1 MSSTLS
7 IRATGLATG
16 LLLLFLSASAAVAQD
31 PAQIDAAPAH
41 DTSQSQSDGP
51 ASLNAD
57 RDWQFVKKLR
67 DDGMEDVAARQ
78 LLEFAKNYPEDPRAA
93 SALMQAAGIY
103 RHLSQPLAALQ
114 AYDQLLQHFPS
125 SAQAPNALLE
135 KGALLAEG
143 HRDQEAAEAY
153 RSLLSSFP
161 ASDQADAARLGLAES
176 VMAQDQDEQAKGLLR
191 ALVGGRA
198 APPLAARARFDL
210 GVLAQK
216 AGDDSLAIAH
226 FDAVHSSYPTEIVGA
241 FGLLRSAELLR
252 TREAPQAAREHYQ
265 MVIQKYSD
273 PYLHARANLG
283 LAILDEAA
291 QSWKQAAKRYR
302 EVADR
307 GGTPEQIQRALLGLG
322 ECELRSDNYDSARD
336 AANAYLK
343 KYPDAAGTSHAR
355 LILARADARQNKEG
369 AEQELLSL
377 ASSPDSTV
385 AYSALLSLATLVESA
400 KQVDQKEHERARL
413 LWQRAAS
420 VAPGDS
426 LRSLAWANAAQITS
440 RALARHALAADLYR
454 EAAAAQPQSEMQA
467 QYLLSQVRELR
478 AAGQKDEARQ
488 VAEGLI
494 RQHPTSEQAADLRL
508 QLELDA
514 RRVQKQPDEAVRRL
528 SQLALTPEENESLRR
543 MKVGTVLRDVA
554 GDAAA
559 AAKVFEELSAA
570 ASDSL
575 GAARAS
581 LELGKCRQE
590 LALQAKLDSATDTSW
605 KEQWSAARKAYAR
618 AVELAPSGTT
628 KSAAQTALLKL
639 ELSERAQAPAPP
651 LFDAEHTP
659 LLGGYGAQE
668 GLDLGQS
675 AWTALGA
682 KLRLALKQKSAN
694 EARVWLLWRA
704 AELSTDLPDSQRIVW
719 LKEGLAQKPEPPRD
733 QTLRYALAWLYHQQE
748 KDELAAAELRRIMD
762 AQDAG
767 NLAAAARYLMA
778 EIQRGQQHYAAA
790 KTLYESYART
800 FPSSQ
805 LGQRSLLLA
814 GDMAL
819 YGGDPDAAA
828 TLYHALVQR
837 YQDGVYTDDANYRLA
852 TAQMRRGRIEDARR
866 RFQALAAQT
875 SSSRY
880 AGRSLL
886 KISQL
891 ESSAGHDSLATDAL
905 TRLSELD
912 PQLAQKEDV
921 FRRLAELQLERNRPE
936 AALRW
941 LDRFQEDPVTART
954 LALRI
959 RALAM
964 AAKLKAAAE
973 ELKKLSEGYPQAGSL
988 VPQAR
993 LDLADAE
1000 LEEGRA
1006 DDALELYQMVEKE
1019 PVTKE
1024 LLSRAKYGEGMYML
1038 KAQRFDDASTAFK
1051 SAAAAASNS
1060 EWSAQSLFKVANLAA
1075 RDGDDEAARKAY
1087 QQLVDEYPNHPLKVK
1102 AMKGLAMSWRRL
1114 ERYDKALEVYHSL
1127 LEEQADLP
1135 DAEQI
1140 LSNIAYCYHES
1151 GRYELSIA
1159 AYQRV
1164 MPLLSEEDQAYG
1176 QFWIADSLEK
1186 LRRLDEAAAA
1196 YLKIPY
1202 LYPKSG
1208 QLPVT
1213 AQLKAAEVYQ
1223 KMGEL
1228 DAATKLY
1235 EKVIKQYGPKSQWG
1249 AEAVRR
1255 LDALQK
1261 EAKSSGS

>member
-7 IRATGLATG
+7 IRATGLVSG
-16 LLLLFLSASAAVAQD
+16 LLLLFLSAPAAVAQV
-31 PAQIDAAPAH
+31 PAQNGAPAA
-41 DTSQSQSDGP
+41 DLASQSQSGGP
-51 ASLNAD
+51 TNLNAD

-78 LLEFAKNYPEDPRAA
+78 LLEFAKNYPEDSRAA
-93 SALMQAAGIY
+93 SALLQAAGIY
-103 RHLSQPLAALQ
+103 RHLSQPVGALK

-125 SAQAPNALLE
+125 SPEAPKALLE

-143 HRDQEAAEAY
+143 HRDQEAAEVY

-176 VMAQDQDEQAKGLLR
+176 VMAQGQSGQAEGLLR

-216 AGDDSLAIAH
+216 AGEDSLAIAH
-226 FDAVHSSYPTEIVGA
+226 FDAVHSSYPGEVVGA

-252 TREAPQAAREHYQ
+252 AREAPKAAREHYQ
-265 MVIQKYSD
+265 LVIQKYSD

-302 EVADR
+302 EVAER

-322 ECELRSDNYDSARD
+322 ECELRADNYDSARD
-336 AANAYLK
+336 AANAYLE
-343 KYPDAAGTSHAR
+343 KYPDAPGSPRAR
-355 LILARADARQNKEG
+355 LLLARADAKQNKEG
-369 AEQELLSL
+369 AKDELLSL

-385 AYSALLSLATLVESA
+385 AYSALSSLATLVESSR
-400 KQVDQKEHERARL
+400 QVDQKGHELARV
-413 LWQRAAS
+413 LWQKAAS
-420 VAPGDS
+420 AAPSDS
-426 LRSLAWANAAQITS
+426 LGALAWSKAAQIT
-440 RALARHALAADLYR
+440 AGPLARHALAADLYR
-454 EAAAAQPQSEMQA
+454 EAAASAPESEMRA
-467 QYLLSQVRELR
+467 QYLLLCVHELR
-478 AAGQKDEARQ
+478 AAGQEDEAKQ
-488 VAEGLI
+488 VAESVI
-494 RQHPTSEQAADLRL
+494 RQYPTSEQAAGLRL
-508 QLELDA
+508 ELELAA
-514 RRVQKQPDEAVRRL
+514 RRVQKEPEEAVRRL
-528 SQLALTPEENESLRR
+528 SQLALAPDENETVRR
-543 MKVGTVLRDVA
+543 MKVGTVLRDLA

-559 AAKVFEELSAA
+559 AAKVFEDLSAE

-575 GAARAS
+575 SVARAS
-581 LELGKCRQE
+581 LELGRSRQQ
-590 LALQAKLDSATDTSW
+590 LALEARLDSATDSSW

-618 AVELAPSGTT
+618 AVQLAPPGAT

-639 ELSERAQAPAPP
+639 ALSQRAQPAAPP
-651 LFDAEHTP
+651 LFDAEQTP

-668 GLDLGQS
+668 GLDLSQS

-682 KLRLALKQKSAN
+682 EMRVSLKNTSEGESRA
-694 EARVWLLWRA
+694 WLLWRA
-704 AELSTDLPDSQRIVW
+704 AELSTDLSDSQRIVW
-719 LKEGLAQKPEPPRD
+719 LKEGLAGKPSPMRER
-733 QTLRYALAWLYHQQE
+733 TLQYALAWLYHQQQ
-748 KDELAAAELRRIMD
+748 KDDLAAAELRRIMD

-767 NLAAAARYLMA
+767 NLAVASRYLMA
-778 EIQRGQQHYAAA
+778 EIQRAQQHFAAA
-790 KTLYESYART
+790 KTLYETYART

-828 TLYHALVQR
+828 TIYRTLLRR
-837 YQDGVYTDDANYRLA
+837 YENGVYTDDANYRLA
-852 TAQMRRGRIEDARR
+852 TAQMRRGRVEDARR
-866 RFQALAAQT
+866 RFQALASQE
-875 SSSRY
+875 SNSRY

-886 KISQL
+886 KISQM

-921 FRRLAELQLERNRPE
+921 FRRLAELQLERGRPE

-941 LDRFQEDPVTART
+941 LDRFQEDPATART

-959 RALAM
+959 RALAQ

-973 ELKKLSEGYPQAGSL
+973 ELKKLSEGYPEAGFL

-1000 LEEGRA
+1000 LEAGKAEV
-1006 DDALELYQMVEKE
+1006 ALGLYEMVEKE

-1024 LLSRAKYGEGMYML
+1024 LLARAKYGEGMYML
-1038 KAQRFDDASTAFK
+1038 KAQRFEDASTAFK
-1051 SAAAAASNS
+1051 SAAATGSHS
-1060 EWSAQSLFKVANLAA
+1060 EWSAQALFKVANLAA
-1075 RDGDDEAARKAY
+1075 RNGDDEAARKAY
-1087 QQLVDEYPNHPLKVK
+1087 QQLVDEYPHHSLRVK

-1127 LEEQADLP
+1127 LEQEADLP

-1140 LSNIAYCYHES
+1140 LSDIAYCYHEA

-1164 MPLLSEEDQAYG
+1164 MPLLNDEDQAYG

-1186 LRRLDEAAAA
+1186 LRRFEEAAAA

-1223 KMGEL
+1223 KMSEL
-1228 DAATKLY
+1228 DAAKRLY
-1235 EKVIKQYGPKSQWG
+1235 EKVIKQHGANSQWG